1 MTVAKWQELF
11 QRAAEGALV
20 RIDGILRDHSYVKEL
35 ARRVREARLEVIE
48 NFDRYIEETMKS
60 VEKLG
65 GRAYLAETAEDAR
78 EIVGKIVG
86 RGKVVVFGKSNT
98 ALELGLREHLEKLGN
113 EVWETDLG
121 EFIVQIGGDKP
132 SNMIAPA
139 LHLDRRDVARLFK
152 EKLGVDVGDDPSR
165 LATAAGDFLRSK
177 FIKADVG
184 ITGANA
190 VAADTG
196 AVVNVENEG
205 NIRKATIL
213 PPIHVVVAGV
223 EKIVPTLADAISQAV
238 VQAAYHGLFPPTYLE
253 VSAGPSSTGDIELV
267 RVRPAQGPREF
278 HLVLVDN
285 GRRKAAK
292 DPALRE
298 ALLCIRCVRCGF
310 VCPVYRAVGRD
321 FGEPPYVGPVG
332 VMWLAITKGL
342 LAAGPAAM
350 KCAHAGNCREVC
362 PMQINIPE
370 VIRYIKTQ
378 YVRQM
383 KS

>member
-1 MTVAKWQELF
+1 MTEKWQELF
-11 QRAAEGALV
+11 RRAAEGALARV
-20 RIDGILRDHSYVKEL
+20 DDALKTHGYLRQL
-35 ARRVREARLEVIE
+35 AERVREARLEVL
-48 NFDRYIEETMKS
+48 NNLDYYIEATKKA
-60 VEKLG
+60 VESIG
-65 GRAYLAETAEDAR
+65 GRAYLADTAEDAR

-98 ALELGLREHLEKLGN
+98 ALEVGLREYLAEMGN

-121 EFIVQIGGDKP
+121 EFIVQIGDDRP

-139 LHLDRRDVARLFK
+139 LHLSRGDVAKLFRERLG
-152 EKLGVDVGDDPSR
+152 LDVGDDPSK
-165 LATAAGDFLRSK
+165 LATAAGDFLRAK
-177 FIKADVG
+177 FAKADVG

-190 VAADTG
+190 IAADTG

-205 NIRKATIL
+205 NIRKATVM
-213 PPIHVVVAGV
+213 PPVHIVVAGV
-223 EKIVPTLADAISQAV
+223 EKIVPTLVDAVSQAI

-285 GRRKAAK
+285 GRRAAAK
-292 DPALRE
+292 DPVMRE

-310 VCPVYRAVGRD
+310 VCPVYRAVGRE
-321 FGEPPYVGPVG
+321 FGDPPYVGPVG
-332 VMWLAITKGL
+332 VMWLAITRGIE
-342 LAAGPAAM
+342 AAGPSAV

-362 PMQINIPE
+362 PMKINIPE
-370 VIRYIKTQ
+370 IIHYIKSSYLSKKT
-378 YVRQM
+378 
-383 KS
+383 K

>member
-1 MTVAKWQELF
+1 MSKWQELF
-11 QRAAEGALV
+11 QRAAEGALTRV
-20 RIDGILRDHSYVKEL
+20 EGFLKGYSYVEEL
-35 ARRVREARLEVIE
+35 ARKVREARLEVIK
-48 NFDRYIEETMKS
+48 NFDYYIEATKKA
-60 VEKLG
+60 VENLG
-65 GRAYLAETAEDAR
+65 GKAYLAETAEEAR
-78 EIVGKIVG
+78 ELVGKIVG
-86 RGKVVVFGKSNT
+86 SGKTVVMGKSNT
-98 ALELGLREHLEKLGN
+98 ALEIGLREYLQKLGN

-121 EFIVQIGGDKP
+121 EFIVQIGDDKP

-139 LHLDRRDVARLFK
+139 LHLGRGDVARLFK
-152 EKLGVDVGDDPSR
+152 EKLGIDVGDDPSA
-165 LATAAGDFLRSK
+165 LATAAGEFLRSK

-190 VAADTG
+190 IAADTG

-213 PPIHVVVAGV
+213 PPVHIVVAGV
-223 EKIVPTLADAISQAV
+223 EKIVPTLVDAVHQAI

-253 VSAGPSSTGDIELV
+253 ISAGPSSTGDIELV

-285 GRRKAAK
+285 GRRAAAK
-292 DPALRE
+292 DEVLRE

-310 VCPVYRAVGRD
+310 VCPVYKAVGRD

-332 VMWLAITKGL
+332 VMWLAVTRGL
-342 LAAGPAAM
+342 RAAGPSAM
-350 KCAHAGNCREVC
+350 MCAHAGNCREVC
-362 PMQINIPE
+362 PMKINIPE
-370 VIRYIKTQ
+370 IIRYIKTKYLAQ
-378 YVRQM
+378 LS